1 MRPLPYT
8 QSNTNRLIKI
18 SSSIY
23 YNFAV
28 LLLFGPFITLRV
40 LDSRLI
46 PLELCVHAART
57 ITSLLHSYG
66 ELYSL
71 RRTPCFIPILTV
83 ASNIMHAVQAEIQGT
98 PNLQLNPGIS
108 ILSEMTFCH
117 KLARRGIKYLNVVE
131 QRTSLVVETQSKESP
146 YQFVRCSI
154 SFIEAGIED
163 LPPSQADPFCT
174 SIYAPFPGQA
184 LPVASFLRDLQ
195 EAGFELAH
203 ADSKGEGR

>member
-1 MRPLPYT
+1 M
-8 QSNTNRLIKI
+8 KI

-40 LDSRLI
+40 LDSKLI
-46 PLELCVHAART
+46 PRELCVQAART

-71 RRTPCFIPILTV
+71 RRTTCFMPILTV

-98 PNLQLNPGIS
+98 RNLQLSPGIS

-117 KLARRGIKYLNVVE
+117 RFARRGIKYLNVVE
-131 QRTSLVVETQSKESP
+131 QRTSLIVETQSEESP

-174 SIYAPFPGQA
+174 SIYAPFPGQV

-195 EAGFELAH
+195 EAGFELAR
-203 ADSKGEGR
+203 ADSTREGR